1 MSNTYKVFIDG
12 QSGTTGLQINQ
23 RLRNREDIELVEIAD
38 ADRKNSSIKKEI
50 INSVDVAILCLPDGA
65 ARESVSLI
73 ENQHVK
79 VLDASSAHRV
89 HPDWVYGLPELNS
102 GQREKIKSARFVS
115 VPGCYPTGFILATAP
130 LVEAGIIPADYPVT
144 IQAVSGFSGGGR
156 QMIENYEH
164 QEDQNDFTKI
174 WSYRPYALQLS
185 HKHLPEMALY
195 TGLKHKPLFVPAVAH
210 IKQGMLVMV
219 PLYNHLLKNSDL
231 SFIIETLGSRY
242 QSEPFI
248 HVSALNDMDQLEN
261 GFLSP
266 TVCNGTNNLDVM
278 VFASDE
284 QLLLVSRLDNLGKGA
299 SGAAVQNLNLMLS
312 VDESTGLV

>member
-1 MSNTYKVFIDG
+1 MHKVFIDG
-12 QSGTTGLQINQ
+12 QAGTTGLQINK
-23 RLRNREDIELVEIAD
+23 RLSVRDDIEVINIAD
-38 ADRKNSSIKKEI
+38 ADRKNPSIKKDI
-50 INSVDVAILCLPDGA
+50 INSIDVVILCLPDEA

-73 ENQHVK
+73 ENRDVK
-79 VLDASSAHRV
+79 VLDASTAHRV
-89 HPDWVYGLPELNS
+89 HPDWVYGLPELS
-102 GQREKIKSARFVS
+102 PGQREKIKTARWVS

-130 LVEAGIIPADYPVT
+130 LVKAGIIPSDYPIT
-144 IQAVSGFSGGGR
+144 IQAVSGYSGGGR
-156 QMIENYEH
+156 QMIESYRE
-164 QEDQNDFTKI
+164 QEDRKDFTKI
-174 WSYRPYALQLS
+174 WPYRPYALQLA
-185 HKHLPEMALY
+185 HKHLPEMRLY

-219 PLYNHLLKNSDL
+219 ALHRHLLKDSDP
-231 SFIIETLGSRY
+231 SYIVRTFMSCY

-248 HVSALNDMDQLEN
+248 RVAALNDMDQLEN

-266 TVCNGTNNLDVM
+266 VDCNGTNNLDLM
-278 VFASDE
+278 VFAGEE